1 VKIFKTDSFN
11 NAFDLILKKDIWIEI
26 ESILNEPNLKFKKNS
41 SRKIKTEINRKFNEK
56 GYSDRIRIL
65 NTRLTISFIKSKVG
79 ICFQIG
85 NVARTYADI
94 LKLSYLINNRL
105 IDVGVIIVPMSE
117 ESKLLGTNYAKYE
130 RLFDELKLF
139 KDVIKLPIL
148 LIGLSN

>member
-1 VKIFKTDSFN
+1 MKIFKTDSFN

-117 ESKLLGTNYAKYE
+117 ESNLLGTNYAKYE